1 MNTISIPLQTIP
13 VAAEVDLCVCGG
25 SCTGVFAA
33 IAAARKGLRVALVE
47 ANGFFG
53 GSATA
58 SFVPVWHSLYSL
70 DGTRQIIGGLTEE
83 TLHRLDARHDV
94 QFRAK
99 TDPSVYATFSTPGL
113 ILVLDQMVAQEA
125 PRLRPFLHATVSGS
139 IVRSPGELSH
149 VIIQDKS
156 GTRAI
161 AARFFIDATGDGDL
175 LRRSGFSMR
184 SVPDAE
190 RQAHTTCA
198 ILAGADR
205 LSAAH
210 PDFSFGEM
218 MKPERGAGLKHVF
231 FWQAPVIGAPGLS
244 FVALSR
250 VSCNPV
256 DADQLTAAEMEG
268 RRQINAFTTA
278 CNREFPTPDA
288 RIAVAALP
296 PSIGLRESLHANCLY
311 TLTEQDL
318 LHGKTFPDT
327 IARGTYRIDIHEG
340 SGITFRYLDGT
351 SSHLSVDPVTQKT
364 AWTGGRWLPDGAPH
378 AQWYEIPFRSIVPAR
393 SVNVLCAGRMLD
405 CDRGAYGAVRVMVT
419 CNQMGEAAGS
429 AAADILL
436 SGQTLSDY
444 VDALSNPKPGTK

>member
-1 MNTISIPLQTIP
+1 MDTILIPSQTIP
-13 VAAEVDLCVCGG
+13 VAEKVDLCVCGG

-33 IAAARKGLRVALVE
+33 IAAARKGLRVALIE

-58 SFVPVWHSLYSL
+58 AFVPVWHSLFSL
-70 DGTRQIIGGLTEE
+70 DGTRQIVRGLTEE
-83 TLHRLDARHDV
+83 TLQRLDERHEV
-94 QFRAK
+94 QFREK

-113 ILVLDQMVAQEA
+113 MLVLDQMVAQEA

-139 IVRSPGELSH
+139 ILRRPGEISH
-149 VIIQDKS
+149 VLIQDKS

-184 SVPDAE
+184 SIPDAE

-198 ILAGADR
+198 ILAGADK

-210 PDFSFGEM
+210 PGFSFGEM
-218 MKPERGAGLKHVF
+218 MKPERGAGLDHVF

-250 VSCNPV
+250 VSCNPA

-268 RRQINAFTTA
+268 RRQINAFTAA
-278 CNREFPTPDA
+278 CNREFPTPGG

-296 PSIGLRESLHANCLY
+296 SSIGLRESLHANCLY
-311 TLTEQDL
+311 TLTEDDL
-318 LHGKTFPDT
+318 LHGRTFPDT
-327 IARGTYRIDIHEG
+327 IARGTYRVDIHEG
-340 SGITFRYLDGT
+340 AGITFRYLDGKT
-351 SSHLSVDPVTQKT
+351 SRLSVDPVTGKT
-364 AWTGGRWLPDGAPH
+364 SWTNGRWLPEGAPH
-378 AQWYEIPFRSIVPAR
+378 AQWYEIPFRSIVPR
-393 SVNVLCAGRMLD
+393 HSVNVLCAGRMID

-429 AAADILL
+429 AAADMLQ
-436 SGQTLSDY
+436 SGQSLPAYMDKI
-444 VDALSNPKPGTK
+444 SNRNPSK